1 MSDFLNTLSQIINC
15 DGVGPVR
22 GVVGHLHWQLRR
34 LFNAFPC
41 ELPIGESRLYVDKPG
56 GVAALVNAMGE
67 YDYNNMRL
75 LSLVLSQR
83 PATFIDVGANIG
95 SYTLIASQVAGTLV
109 VSIEPHP
116 VTFAALKEN
125 VRVNGR
131 TNVRCLNIA
140 VSREDSEIRLS
151 DERESSLNR
160 VLEDDEGVDRHL
172 RVPSRQLQTISREL
186 SVVPNV
192 IKIDVEGHERAVLD
206 GLGELNKIPQMIF
219 VEGGER
225 PEILAWMRGSEYL
238 GPWFAHFKERVLSTV
253 RQKRAEDP
261 IFISKGFLMELRGLG
276 FTFASETIQL

>member
-1 MSDFLNTLSQIINC
+1 MSHFLNTLGQIINC

-22 GVVGHLHWQLRR
+22 GVMGHLHWQLRR
-34 LFNAFPC
+34 LFNLFPC
-41 ELPIGESRLYVDKPG
+41 ELPIGKSRLYVDKPS

-75 LSLVLSQR
+75 LDLVLSQR

-95 SYTLIASQVAGTLV
+95 SYTLIASQVPGTLV

-116 VTFAALKEN
+116 ETFAALREN

-140 VSREDSEIRLS
+140 VSCDDSEIRLS

-160 VLEDDEGVDRHL
+160 VLEDDERAERQL
-172 RVPSRQLQTISREL
+172 RAPSRQLQTLSREL
-186 SVVPNV
+186 SFIPHF

-206 GLGELNKIPQMIF
+206 GLGELNKIPKMIL

-225 PEILAWMRGSEYL
+225 PEILAWMRESEHL
-238 GPWFAHFKERVLSTV
+238 GPWFAHFKERILSGV
-253 RQKRAEDP
+253 RQKRVEDP
-261 IFISKGFLMELRGLG
+261 IFISKDFLMELRGLG